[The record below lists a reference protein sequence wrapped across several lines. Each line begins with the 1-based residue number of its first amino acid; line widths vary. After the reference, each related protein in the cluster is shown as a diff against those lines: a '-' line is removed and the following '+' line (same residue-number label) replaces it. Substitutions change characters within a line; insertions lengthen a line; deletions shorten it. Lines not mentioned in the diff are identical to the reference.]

1 MVLYFLFKKMNYWA
15 AKINHSY
22 VHKNEKWCEAKCY
35 RKYICTKT
43 EMGNQ
48 QKIITGTCIL
58 IKLRCRSTMLF
69 GIGVTQQLLCIGLLN
84 KQLRI

>member
-1 MVLYFLFKKMNYWA
+1 
-15 AKINHSY
+15 
-22 VHKNEKWCEAKCY
+22 
-35 RKYICTKT
+35 
-43 EMGNQ
+43 MGDQ

-69 GIGVTQQLLCIGLLN
+69 GIVVTQQLLCIGLLN

>member
-1 MVLYFLFKKMNYWA
+1 MYIKMRNGA
-15 AKINHSY
+15 IK
-22 VHKNEKWCEAKCY
+22 AKCY